1 MHFFYQWTSPGV
13 ATLLLG
19 IATAALLVTIF

>member
-1 MHFFYQWTSPGV
+1 MHFYQWTSPGV